1 MKQTNKKNMSSG
13 VHAQVPML
21 ARQAP
26 SAEVLPSPQTKETT
40 YLEQPN
46 WFCESYI
53 NLLQEYPWCLNCLPS
68 GPDLKDSAIFL
79 HSQGYTQFL
88 SKPQHR
94 GTQSRLSE
102 SPTEDLLNSEN
113 LHSVLCVQN
122 SSPVLRAL
130 QNIVSVHVN
139 SFLACLH

>member
-1 MKQTNKKNMSSG
+1 MSSG
-13 VHAQVPML
+13 VHAQVPLL

-53 NLLQEYPWCLNCLPS
+53 NLLQEYHWCLNYLPS
-68 GPDLKDSAIFL
+68 GPNLKDSAIFL
-79 HSQGYTQFL
+79 QSQGYTQFL
-88 SKPQHR
+88 SKPQHH

-102 SPTEDLLNSEN
+102 NPTEGLLHSES

-130 QNIVSVHVN
+130 QHIVSVHVN
-139 SFLACLH
+139 CFLTCLH